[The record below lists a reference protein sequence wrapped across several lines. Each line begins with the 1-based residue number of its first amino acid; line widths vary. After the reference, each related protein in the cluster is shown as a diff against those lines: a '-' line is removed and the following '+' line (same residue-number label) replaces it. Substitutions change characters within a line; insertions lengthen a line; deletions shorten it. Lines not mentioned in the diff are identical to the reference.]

1 MPCAALQGLWSQG
14 PWQAIRPRAG
24 LKSLEGSLGRVVR
37 VQRACCIKGSR
48 FRVYWLPRLT
58 LLIPETL
65 PSSSL
70 REPAPS
76 RTTLDNSSLGLVL
89 FRKYAC
95 RYCDGEPKFETVP
108 TWADYRF
115 LSPRLHLEVQNL
127 GSRSEVPPGLW
138 PLLQPRKLS
147 FLEHEPTT
155 AQLVESKEYDSALV
169 LVEATALEALKYAE
183 KNSIDPGAISKPMLS
198 FLQQVCVEA
207 PSFNPSIEHRRL
219 EFLSSCSPFFKHW
232 SEEVLRD
239 ALTRILAPIRS
250 PHPEAHKAQ
259 QKGIKLEQR
268 ALSTFVSVCKSGVLR
283 ANQLEA
289 PTDQSS
295 RADQRF

>member
-1 MPCAALQGLWSQG
+1 MHVGTVT
-14 PWQAIRPRAG
+14 
-24 LKSLEGSLGRVVR
+24 GSLSLKQSRHGLIIDSCPH
-37 VQRACCIKGSR
+37 ACTWR
-48 FRVYWLPRLT
+48 FR
-58 LLIPETL
+58 I
-65 PSSSL
+65 
-70 REPAPS
+70 
-76 RTTLDNSSLGLVL
+76 
-89 FRKYAC
+89 
-95 RYCDGEPKFETVP
+95 
-108 TWADYRF
+108 
-115 LSPRLHLEVQNL
+115 L

-268 ALSTFVSVCKSGVLR
+268 ALSHFRVRLQVGRSPCQPAGGTNRPKLKGRPTVLAEISTLSRMLTELVPEALNQECMQLAGSVSSAHARG
-283 ANQLEA
+283 QLIEA
-289 PTDQSS
+289 LALALASCPDLDTWIASYHTRCRQFGYL
-295 RADQRF
+295 A